1 MDNKKKPAICVF
13 CGSSFGSDPQYAVAA
28 RTLGRLIAEQAFS
41 LVFGGGNI
49 GLMGE
54 VARAA
59 RAGGAEVTGIIP
71 DFLHQRPGMI
81 DARSMT
87 EIVVTETMQD
97 RKSRMFELADAFVAL
112 PGGIGTLEETI
123 EMLTWAQLE
132 LHTKPVILINTEG
145 YWNNLISMID
155 AMAHE
160 DFLDHANL
168 KAFCVVSTPD
178 EAVDAISRALNR

>member
-28 RTLGRLIAEQAFS
+28 RTLGRLIAEQGFS

-160 DFLDHANL
+160 EFLDHTNL
-168 KAFCVVSTPD
+168 SAFCVVSTPD
-178 EAVDAISRALNR
+178 EAVDIISRTLNR